1 MDLKGLILKHEIN
14 LGIIG
19 TGYVGLVTGACLAEM
34 GYRVLC
40 EDIDEEKILGLKN
53 NKIPIFEAGL
63 NGLIKKN
70 MNSGRISFTSDF
82 DEVVKKSEVIL
93 ITVGTPPDLKGEA
106 DLTQIETVVENL
118 SRTQNSYKIIVIR
131 STVPV
136 GTIEVIK
143 DIFKRASKF
152 EGKDF
157 DIAII
162 PEFLR
167 EGNAVFDFF
176 NPARVIIG
184 AENRNI
190 AETLSNLFVSLN
202 VPIIFTSPITAQI
215 IKYASNSY
223 LALRLSFI
231 NEIANI
237 CDRVG
242 ADIFEVIEGMK
253 YDKRIGG
260 DYFAPG
266 IGFGGPCLPKDL
278 RALVKMA
285 EKYNYR
291 PDYLISILEK
301 NDDQIKVIIDKLKD
315 VLGNNF
321 QGLSLGIL
329 GLTFKDKTNDIRNS
343 QAIEIIRVLHSL
355 GASIKVYDPQGI
367 EGAKKL
373 LHDVTFCENAYCV
386 LDKSDALIFLTA
398 WDEFKSLDLN
408 KIKTLLQKPII
419 IDAVNVL
426 DLGKVKEVGF
436 IYRGVG
442 RSL

>member
-1 MDLKGLILKHEIN
+1 MDLKERILKHEVN

-34 GYRVLC
+34 GNHVLC
-40 EDIDEEKILGLKN
+40 EDIDAEKILALDNDKM
-53 NKIPIFEAGL
+53 PIFEKGL
-63 NGLIKKN
+63 HDLIRKN
-70 MNSGRISFTSDF
+70 KSLGRISFTSDF
-82 DEVVKKSEVIL
+82 DEVIEKSDIIL
-93 ITVGTPPDLKGEA
+93 ITVGTPPGPNGEA
-106 DLTQIETVVENL
+106 DLSQIKMVIQNL
-118 SRTQNSYKIIVIR
+118 SRKLYSYKIIIIR

-136 GTIEVIK
+136 GIIEIIK
-143 DIFKRASKF
+143 DIFAGAGKL

-176 NPARVIIG
+176 HPARVIIG
-184 AENRNI
+184 VENMDI
-190 AETLSNLFVSLN
+190 AETLSILFVSLN
-202 VPIIFTSPITAQI
+202 VPIIFTSPIAAQI

-223 LALRLSFI
+223 LASRISFI

-242 ADIFEVIEGMK
+242 ADVFEIIEGMK

-260 DYFAPG
+260 DYFSPG

-278 RALVKMA
+278 MALIKTA
-285 EKYNYR
+285 EKYDYN

-301 NDDQIKVIIDKLKD
+301 NDNQIKVVIDKTKE
-315 VLGNNF
+315 VLGNNLR
-321 QGLSLGIL
+321 GLSLGIL
-329 GLTFKDKTNDIRNS
+329 GLTFKDNTNDVRNS
-343 QAIEIIRVLHSL
+343 QAIEIIKALYNL
-355 GASIKVYDPQGI
+355 GAIIKVYDPQGI

-373 LHDVTFCENAYCV
+373 LYGVAFCENAYCV
-386 LDKSDALIFLTA
+386 VDKSDALIFLTA

-408 KIKTLLQKPII
+408 KVKALLQKPII

-426 DLGKVKEVGF
+426 NLDKVKEAGF
-436 IYRGVG
+436 VYRGVG

>member
-1 MDLKGLILKHEIN
+1 MDFKEKIFRHEIV

-34 GYRVLC
+34 GNNVIC
-40 EDIDEEKILGLKN
+40 EDIDEKKIADLN
-53 NKIPIFEAGL
+53 NGKMPIFETGL
-63 NGLIKKN
+63 CDLIRKNKK
-70 MNSGRISFTSDF
+70 SGRISFTSDF
-82 DEVVKKSEVIL
+82 DEAIEKSDIIL
-93 ITVGTPPDLKGEA
+93 LTVGTPPGPNGEA
-106 DLTQIETVVENL
+106 DLSQIKMVIQNL
-118 SRTQNSYKIIVIR
+118 SRKLHSYKIIIIR

-136 GTIEVIK
+136 GIIEIIK
-143 DIFKRASKF
+143 DIFAGAGKL

-176 NPARVIIG
+176 HPARVIIG
-184 AENRNI
+184 ADNIDI
-190 AETLSNLFVSLN
+190 AETLSILFVSLN
-202 VPIIFTSPITAQI
+202 VPMIFTSPVTAQI

-223 LALRLSFI
+223 LASRISFI

-242 ADIFEVIEGMK
+242 ADIFEIIEGMK

-260 DYFAPG
+260 DYFSSG

-278 RALVKMA
+278 MALIKTA
-285 EKYNYR
+285 ERYGYN
-291 PDYLISILEK
+291 PDFLISILEK
-301 NDDQIKVIIDKLKD
+301 NENQIKLIIDKIKG
-315 VLGNNF
+315 VLGDNLR
-321 QGLSLGIL
+321 GISLGVL
-329 GLTFKDKTNDIRNS
+329 GLAFKDNTNDVRNS
-343 QAIEIIRVLHSL
+343 QAIEIIKALYNL
-355 GASIKVYDPQGI
+355 GAIIKVYDPQGI

-373 LHDVTFCENAYCV
+373 LHGVAFCENAYCV
-386 LDKSDALIFLTA
+386 VDKSDALIFLTA

-408 KIKTLLQKPII
+408 KVKALLQKPII

-426 DLGKVKEVGF
+426 DLEKVKEVGF
-436 IYRGVG
+436 VYRGVG